1 MLQPGETIQSQYAAS
16 PTIRA
21 LAESARIRIAPDAD
35 IALFY
40 QNIFDIATAQ
50 GVGLDIW
57 GRILGIG
64 RSIEVE
70 ARREYFGFNTA
81 DYDPFDTSPFYTGGG
96 ATERYDLSDDSYR
109 QLLLWKAMA
118 NIATADA
125 ASLNHLLLALY
136 PGQDVVI
143 HEWGVMAL
151 ELYIFFP
158 LLPWQRTILR
168 NYGLLAKGAGVGLK
182 WVEIP
187 TPVFGFA
194 EANYEPFDSAPFWAT
209 HYTEVSA

>member
-1 MLQPGETIQSQYAAS
+1 MLLPGETIQSQYAAS
-16 PTIRA
+16 PIIRA
-21 LAESARIRIAPDAD
+21 LADSARIRIAPDAD

-40 QNIFDIATAQ
+40 RTIFDIATAE

-64 RSIEVE
+64 RSIDVDAE
-70 ARREYFGFNTA
+70 RDYFGFNQA
-81 DYDPFDTSPFYTGGG
+81 DYDPFDTSPFYTGEG
-96 ATERYDLSDDSYR
+96 ATERYTLSDDAYR

-125 ASLNHLLLALY
+125 ATLNRLLAALF
-136 PGQDVVI
+136 PGEDIVVR
-143 HEWGVMAL
+143 EWGIMAL

-158 LLPWQRTILR
+158 LAPWQRAILR
-168 NYGLLAKGAGVGLK
+168 NYGLLARGAGVGLN

-187 TPVFGFA
+187 SPVFGFA
-194 EANYEPFDSAPFWAT
+194 EADYEPFDTAPFWAT
-209 HYTEVSA
+209 HYTEV

>member
-1 MLQPGETIQSQYAAS
+1 MLPGETIQSQYAAS

-21 LAESARIRIAPDAD
+21 LAESARIRITPDAD

-40 QNIFDIATAQ
+40 RCIFDIATAE

-64 RSIEVE
+64 RFVDVE
-70 ARREYFGFNTA
+70 EAQDWFGFNTA
-81 DYDPFDTSPFYTGGG
+81 DYDPLDTSPFYAG
-96 ATERYDLSDDSYR
+96 AGVTRRYALSDDAYR

-125 ASLNHLLLALY
+125 ASLNHLMAALF
-136 PGQDVVI
+136 PGQDIVV

-158 LLPWQRTILR
+158 LMPWQRAILR

-187 TPVFGFA
+187 SPVFGFA
-194 EANYEPFDSAPFWAT
+194 EADYEPFDTAPFWGAQ
-209 HYTEVSA
+209 YMED

>member
-1 MLQPGETIQSQYAAS
+1 MLLPGEAIQSQYAAS

-40 QNIFDIATAQ
+40 ACIFDISTAQ

-70 ARREYFGFNTA
+70 AAREYFGFNLA
-81 DYDPFDTSPFYTGGG
+81 DYAPFDTSPFYAGEG
-96 ATERYDLSDDSYR
+96 ATERFELSDDAYR

-125 ASLNHLLLALY
+125 ATLNHLMAALF
-136 PGQDVVI
+136 PGQDIVV

-158 LLPWQRTILR
+158 LLPWQRSILR
-168 NYGLLAKGAGVGLK
+168 NYGLIAKGAGMGLK

-194 EANYEPFDSAPFWAT
+194 EADYEPFDMASFWAT
-209 HYTEVSA
+209 HYTEG

>member
-1 MLQPGETIQSQYAAS
+1 MLLPGETVQSQYAAS

-21 LAESARIRIAPDAD
+21 LAESARVRIAPDAD

-40 QNIFDIATAQ
+40 QSIFDIATAQ

-64 RSIEVE
+64 RSVDVE
-70 ARREYFGFNTA
+70 AEGAYFGFEEA
-81 DYDPFDTSPFYTGGG
+81 DYDPFDTSPFWMRDGV
-96 ATERYDLSDDSYR
+96 TERYTLSDGAYR
-109 QLLLWKAMA
+109 ELLMWKAMA

-136 PGQDVVI
+136 PGQDIVV
-143 HEWGVMAL
+143 HEWGVMAID
-151 ELYIFFP
+151 LYIFFP
-158 LLPWQRTILR
+158 LLPWQRTILY
-168 NYGLLAKGAGVGLK
+168 NYGLLAKGAGVGLR

>member
-1 MLQPGETIQSQYAAS
+1 MLLPGETVQSQYAAS
-16 PTIRA
+16 PVMRA
-21 LAESARIRIAPDAD
+21 LIESYRTRLAPDAD

-40 QNIFDIATAQ
+40 RSIFDIETAR

-64 RSIEVE
+64 RGVEVE
-70 ARREYFGFNTA
+70 AERDYFGFNQA
-81 DYDPFDTSPFYTGGG
+81 DYDPFDTSPFYTGEG
-96 ATERYDLSDDSYR
+96 ATTRYELSDDAYR

-125 ASLNHLLLALY
+125 ASLNRLLLALH
-136 PGQDVVI
+136 PGRDIVV
-143 HEWGVMAL
+143 HEWGVMVI
-151 ELYIFFP
+151 ELYIWFP
-158 LLPWQRTILR
+158 LEPWERTILR
-168 NYGLLAKGAGVGLK
+168 NYGLIAKGAGVGLR

-187 TPVFGFA
+187 VPCFGFA
-194 EANYEPFDSAPFWAT
+194 EADYEPFDTAPFWAT

>member
-1 MLQPGETIQSQYAAS
+1 MLPGETIQSQYAAS

-21 LAESARIRIAPDAD
+21 LAESARIRITPDAD

-40 QNIFDIATAQ
+40 RCIFDIATAE

-64 RSIEVE
+64 RFVDVE
-70 ARREYFGFNTA
+70 EAQDWFGFNTA
-81 DYDPFDTSPFYTGGG
+81 DYDPHDTSPFYAG
-96 ATERYDLSDDSYR
+96 AGVTRRYALSDDAYR

-125 ASLNHLLLALY
+125 ASLNHLMAALF
-136 PGQDVVI
+136 PGQDIVV

-158 LLPWQRTILR
+158 LMPWQRAILR

-187 TPVFGFA
+187 SPVFGFA
-194 EANYEPFDSAPFWAT
+194 EADYEPFDTAPFWGAQ
-209 HYTEVSA
+209 YMED